1 MTAPLINYFIFG
13 VLPNF
18 LHYTTWRRQNLTVT
32 FKISTTTL
40 RHILDWLLL
49 PHIALSHPWDFH
61 PLNSTAVTPLRP
73 GTNNIWT
80 LAQNPLMFY
89 NLLLLLLALI

>member
-40 RHILDWLLL
+40 RHIL
-49 PHIALSHPWDFH
+49 
-61 PLNSTAVTPLRP
+61 
-73 GTNNIWT
+73 
-80 LAQNPLMFY
+80 
-89 NLLLLLLALI
+89 